1 MKQLACGELECTG
14 TDNCTFNANQKAL
27 GKDDFRKIPNG
38 VNGVEDR
45 MAVIWTKGVHN
56 GVMDENRF
64 VAVTSTN
71 AAKVFNLYPQKGV
84 IQVCNL
90 RVPSSAIIEPIFSPE
105 VMPMSLSGIQIGQ
118 EISRRILIIKQWI
131 GIFSRV

>member
-1 MKQLACGELECTG
+1 MGFKNGFHKWVSKKKNKNIEKLMKQLACGELECTG

-84 IQVCNL
+84 IQV
-90 RVPSSAIIEPIFSPE
+90 
-105 VMPMSLSGIQIGQ
+105 
-118 EISRRILIIKQWI
+118 
-131 GIFSRV
+131 